1 MVQQMTELA
10 LSGLAT
16 PLLGGYLNPPGNRRS
31 EQANTEAE
39 ATAKRELPR
48 EAERVVSGEVLTA
61 SENTY
66 SHLNNSQSRFSQANT
81 DTDTGSS
88 SAASGQARR
97 FSLQAAI
104 QSFRDNEAIVVDQRR
119 AVQVSGIIDEYA

>member
-16 PLLGGYLNPPGNRRS
+16 PLLGGYLNPPGNKRS

-39 ATAKRELPR
+39 ATARRESPR
-48 EAERVVSGEVLTA
+48 EAERVLSGEVLTA

-81 DTDTGSS
+81 DTGSS
-88 SAASGQARR
+88 SASSGQARR